1 MHRRTLVALTLF
13 LTATQPLAA
22 QVTQQDM
29 EAEAEETVNPS
40 TEDIVEP
47 AGPAGSPEAA
57 EAEGDTSSA
66 LEQARTMLDDMTGV
80 VQSIRSK
87 SEMPSD
93 PLSHLDSI
101 LEVHFVKLSSI
112 TVKSDLSELSADEK
126 LRDYDEGISNAQ
138 AHIGK
143 NEYVMNALHNRGY
156 ELQDVVTW
164 ETGGT
169 ADVLIVVDDR
179 DKGE

>member
-29 EAEAEETVNPS
+29 EAEAEETVDPG
-40 TEDIVEP
+40 TEDIVEEV
-47 AGPAGSPEAA
+47 GPVRSPEAA
-57 EAEGDTSSA
+57 EGEGAQPSS
-66 LEQARTMLDDMTGV
+66 LEQARLMLNDMTGV

-87 SEMPSD
+87 SAMPSD

-112 TVKSDLSELSADEK
+112 AVKSDLSELSADEQ
-126 LRDYDEGISNAQ
+126 LRDYDEGISNAR

-169 ADVLIVVDDR
+169 ADVLIVVDD
-179 DKGE
+179 DTKDD